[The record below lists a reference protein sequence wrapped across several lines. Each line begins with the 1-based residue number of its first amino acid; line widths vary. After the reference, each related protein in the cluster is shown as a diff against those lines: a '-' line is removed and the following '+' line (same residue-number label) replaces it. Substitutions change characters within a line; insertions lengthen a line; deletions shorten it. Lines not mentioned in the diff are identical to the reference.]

1 MTTIKKTPAKPK
13 KLREK
18 VANEIDE
25 GIGHRLKSFW
35 LAAKMS
41 QEQLGKSLGV
51 TFQQIQKY
59 ENGKNRLS
67 GSRIIKAAETLKVS
81 PTQLLGANGSGKA
94 DGEFDALAEPA
105 VNIMVREMKKLP
117 LHQRRAAARAMTD
130 TWRPRRVLQKA
141 ANGLIC
147 LER

>member
-1 MTTIKKTPAKPK
+1 MTTIKRKSAKLQKP
-13 KLREK
+13 RER
-18 VANEIDE
+18 VTNEIDE
-25 GIGHRLKSFW
+25 GIGHRLRSFR

-41 QEQLGKSLGV
+41 QETLGKSLGV

-67 GSRIIKAAETLKVS
+67 GSRLIKAAKALQLS
-81 PTQLLGANGSGKA
+81 PGQLLGANGGGKA

-130 TWRPRRVLQKA
+130 
-141 ANGLIC
+141 LIEAFT
-147 LER
+147 LKG

>member
-1 MTTIKKTPAKPK
+1 MTMTKIKKNPEPK

-25 GIGHRLKSFW
+25 GIGHRLKSFR

-41 QEQLGKSLGV
+41 QEQLGRSLGV

-67 GSRIIKAAETLKVS
+67 GSRLIKAAETLKVS
-81 PTQLLGANGSGKA
+81 PARLLGANGSGKA
-94 DGEFDALAEPA
+94 DGEFDALADPA

-130 TWRPRRVLQKA
+130 LIRSLRAQRVT
-141 ANGLIC
+141 
-147 LER
+147 R

>member
-1 MTTIKKTPAKPK
+1 MTTKRKPTTPR

-18 VANEIDE
+18 VANELDE
-25 GIGHRLKSFW
+25 IIGHRLRSFR

-41 QEQLGKSLGV
+41 QSDLGAKLGV
-51 TFQQIQKY
+51 SFQQIQKY

-67 GSRIIKAAETLKVS
+67 GSRLIKAGETLKVS
-81 PTQLLGANGSGKA
+81 PAQLLGANGSGKA
-94 DGEFDALAEPA
+94 DGEFDALADPA

-130 TWRPRRVLQKA
+130 LIRSLRAQRVT
-141 ANGLIC
+141 
-147 LER
+147 R

>member
-1 MTTIKKTPAKPK
+1 MRVSATGSNHSGSRPK
-13 KLREK
+13 CLR
-18 VANEIDE
+18 
-25 GIGHRLKSFW
+25 
-35 LAAKMS
+35 
-41 QEQLGKSLGV
+41 QLGKSLGV

-67 GSRIIKAAETLKVS
+67 GSRVIKAAETLRVS
-81 PTQLLGANGSGKA
+81 PAQLLGAKGSGKA

-130 TWRPRRVLQKA
+130 LIEAFVLK
-141 ANGLIC
+141 
-147 LER
+147 R

>member
-1 MTTIKKTPAKPK
+1 MTTIKKKPTKPK
-13 KLREK
+13 KPREK

-25 GIGHRLKSFW
+25 GIGNRLKSFR

-67 GSRIIKAAETLKVS
+67 GSRLIKAAETLKVS
-81 PTQLLGANGSGKA
+81 PAQLLGANSTGKA

-117 LHQRRAAARAMTD
+117 PHQRRAAARAMTD
-130 TWRPRRVLQKA
+130 LIKA
-141 ANGLIC
+141 FMLKV
-147 LER
+147 

>member
-1 MTTIKKTPAKPK
+1 MTTKRKPTTPR

-18 VANEIDE
+18 VANELDE
-25 GIGHRLKSFW
+25 IIGHRLRSFR

-41 QEQLGKSLGV
+41 QSDLGAKLGV
-51 TFQQIQKY
+51 SFQQIQKY

-67 GSRIIKAAETLKVS
+67 GSRLIKAVKALKLS
-81 PTQLLGANGSGKA
+81 PGQLLGANDEGKA

-130 TWRPRRVLQKA
+130 
-141 ANGLIC
+141 LIEAFM
-147 LER
+147 LKG

>member
-1 MTTIKKTPAKPK
+1 MTTIKKKPAKPK
-13 KLREK
+13 KPREK

-25 GIGHRLKSFW
+25 GIGHRLKSFR
-35 LAAKMS
+35 LAAKMP

-59 ENGKNRLS
+59 EKGKNRLS
-67 GSRIIKAAETLKVS
+67 GSRLIKAAETLKVS

-105 VNIMVREMKKLP
+105 VNIMVREMKKLSP
-117 LHQRRAAARAMTD
+117 HQRRAAARAMTALIEAF
-130 TWRPRRVLQKA
+130 VLK
-141 ANGLIC
+141 G
-147 LER
+147 